1 MATSINA
8 KSLMSALLDGNEIA
22 VIDPREEGSY
32 GLEHLLLA
40 VNLPLSRFELD
51 IRDLVPRLSTRLVLC
66 DGSDGFSERALP
78 LLKAA
83 GYSDI
88 SILEDGTKGWD
99 KAGFELF
106 SGRFAPSQLFGEHLS
121 ARESTRHITA
131 TELKEKMDAGEK
143 VVVLDSRPPDEYCLS
158 SIPGGIDT
166 PVAELVYRIHDLVP
180 DPETLVVVNCAGK
193 TRSVLGTQSLIY
205 AGLPNPVA
213 ALQHGTMG
221 WHLAGLELDH
231 GATAIS
237 TDPISPEA
245 DAWGRTAAEK
255 IANQFGVQTISI
267 EELETWQGEATE
279 RSLYILDVRFP
290 EEYEA
295 GHLPGSRPAPGG
307 QIAGSN
313 GYYIATQKARI
324 VLVDDTGVRATVIA
338 AFLLQQGWA
347 DVRVLDSGL
356 PRHELE
362 FGPYNPVVPELEQL
376 SIDEISPHELSS
388 TLLQGRTA
396 VVDFASSLKHHSG
409 HIPEAWWALRS
420 RIAEDVRALPDIDTY
435 VTTSPNGQLARLAA
449 YDLARLTRAKVC
461 ALTGGTNAWQVAGLP
476 LAKGLE
482 HAAGVPNDL
491 YTIARLDDV
500 DPPDKKYWRYINW
513 QSDLLY
519 KSERDGTLVF
529 PEVGARP

>member
-8 KSLMSALLDGNEIA
+8 KSLMSALLDGSEIA

-40 VNLPLSRFELD
+40 VNVPLSRFELE

-66 DGSDGFSERALP
+66 DGSDGLSERALP
-78 LLKAA
+78 LLEAA

-88 SILEDGTKGWD
+88 SILEEGTKGWD

-106 SGRFAPSQLFGEHLS
+106 SGRFTPSQLFGEYLS
-121 ARESTRHITA
+121 ERENTRQITA
-131 TELKEKMDAGEK
+131 TELKEKMDTGEK
-143 VVVLDSRPPDEYCLS
+143 IVVLDSRPPDEYCLS
-158 SIPGGIDT
+158 SIPSGIDT

-193 TRSVLGTQSLIY
+193 TRSVLGSQSLIY
-205 AGLPNPVA
+205 AGLPNPIA

-221 WHLAGLELDH
+221 WYLAGLELDH

-237 TDPISPEA
+237 TGPISTEA
-245 DAWGRTAAEK
+245 DAWGRAAAKK
-255 IANQFGVQTISI
+255 IANKFGVQTISL
-267 EELETWQGEATE
+267 EELEIWQSESMD
-279 RSLYILDVRFP
+279 RSLYMLDVRFP

-307 QIAGSN
+307 QIAGSS

-347 DVRVLDSGL
+347 DVRVLGGDLPQHGL
-356 PRHELE
+356 EV
-362 FGPYNPVVPELEQL
+362 GPYSPAVPELDHL
-376 SIDEISPHELSS
+376 SIDEISPDELSA
-388 TLLQGRTA
+388 TLLQGGTA
-396 VVDFASSLKHHSG
+396 VVDFASSLKHHGG

-420 RIAEDVRALPDIDTY
+420 RIGEDVRALPDVDTY
-435 VTTSPNGQLARLAA
+435 VATSPDGKLARLAA
-449 YDLARLTRAKVC
+449 HDLAKLTQAKVF
-461 ALTGGTNAWQVAGLP
+461 ALAGGTDAWQAAGLP

-482 HAAGVPNDL
+482 QAAGIPNDL
-491 YTIARLDDV
+491 YTIARLDDL
-500 DPPDKKYWRYINW
+500 DPPEKKYWRYINW
-513 QSDLLY
+513 QSDLLN
-519 KSERDGTLVF
+519 KIERDGTLVF
-529 PEVGARP
+529 PEIRAQS